1 MINKRA
7 LIPIFAALLLLV
19 AIFSVPVASQTSLA
33 DNVLFYLPC
42 HAWTEIHSDRDSQI
56 VVEKRTVE
64 FIRQYAVQSV
74 QVLKKQAPEKNWQK
88 NADGA
93 DVDDRQIVNW
103 VTGSCAK
110 NPDKPL
116 AFVALLMA
124 AAFMLVPNHAQLPPP

>member
-1 MINKRA
+1 
-7 LIPIFAALLLLV
+7 
-19 AIFSVPVASQTSLA
+19 
-33 DNVLFYLPC
+33 LPC

-64 FIRQYAVQSV
+64 FIRRYAVQSV
-74 QVLKKQAPEKNWQK
+74 QASKKQAPEKNWQ

-116 AFVALLMA
+116 AFVALLMF
-124 AAFMLVPNHAQLPPP
+124 AAFSLVPNHSQLPPP